1 VGVGEGEG
9 EGGEGRRRIL
19 NQNNANPHPHMLE
32 IDTYPDRPVP
42 PLDVDHD
49 PEQQHWPLEGVVRD
63 YKDIFVT
70 EMATVN

>member
-19 NQNNANPHPHMLE
+19 NPNNANPHMLE

-49 PEQQHWPLEGVVRD
+49 PEQQHWPLEGVVPD
-63 YKDIFVT
+63 NKDIFAT